1 MASICPGTLPTPS
14 SPSLPL
20 PRISWRELLCP
31 QSHCFSLWFLPGAAH
46 PWVTPYCSSAGLR
59 GCSWA
64 PPTRLTPAVSHEL
77 AIEKLRPAGSA
88 AFALWDD
95 DEHWRKVEGA
105 LDDARARFGNATIT
119 RARHVG
125 RGDGRGAVRHPKDH
139 GVD

>member
-1 MASICPGTLPTPS
+1 MASICPGTLPPPS

-77 AIEKLRPAGSA
+77 AIELDGPCPSPSVHRRGSLQMLNLKCY
-88 AFALWDD
+88 F
-95 DEHWRKVEGA
+95 KIIS
-105 LDDARARFGNATIT
+105 FGKI
-119 RARHVG
+119 
-125 RGDGRGAVRHPKDH
+125 
-139 GVD
+139 